1 MPKRTVNFKEQLL
14 EDLANP
20 NEAALYLNAAAEES
34 EEMLLIA
41 LRDVAEAKQ
50 MAQVAE
56 KAGVAREALYR
67 MLSKY
72 GNPTYNSLR
81 GVLNALGIRM
91 CFAPIETLASGPR
104 LDIANMNAMG
114 ASWPREIQGVAKR
127 KEPSRQQAVSSG
139 GMPAGANLIAAVM
152 PKGQWPQGT

>member
-1 MPKRTVNFKEQLL
+1 MPLLFLAEGTKAARHLTSEGRRNAGAITMPKRTVNFKEQLL

-34 EEMLLIA
+34 EEMLLVA

-81 GVLNALGIRM
+81 GVLNALRSLM
-91 CFAPIETLASGPR
+91 CFAPIGTRTTGPR
-104 LDIANMNAMG
+104 RHIA
-114 ASWPREIQGVAKR
+114 
-127 KEPSRQQAVSSG
+127 
-139 GMPAGANLIAAVM
+139 
-152 PKGQWPQGT
+152 